1 LGIDSAMSRRNLSQ
15 PSLADALVD
24 DHSRGNKFLE
34 EVQKLIDWSTFEV
47 LLKDIHSDPQG
58 APGYP
63 PVAMFKIALLQQWYG
78 LSDPATEEAVGDRLS
93 FRRFCG
99 FPLDQKTPDHMSI
112 WRFRQ
117 RLVELA
123 LEDKLLAELTR
134 QLEGRGLVV
143 KRGTLVDATIIAAA
157 VARPDYEKGQVSERD
172 PDAGFTHKHGKT
184 YFGYKA
190 HLAGDEESG
199 LIRQAEMSSADL
211 HDSQMGAVL
220 IQGDEAAY
228 YADKAYDSQALRDEL
243 ALRGIKDRIAYKA
256 RRGKKQPNWQKWMNK
271 VAASV
276 RAGIERT
283 NATMKNWYG
292 MARVRYLGLARN
304 HCHLQLV
311 ACAMNAKRAL
321 VLIKARAA

>member
-1 LGIDSAMSRRNLSQ
+1 MSRRDLSQ
-15 PSLADALVD
+15 PSLADALVHE
-24 DHSRGNKFLE
+24 HSRSNQFLE
-34 EVQKLIDWSTFEV
+34 EVRKLIDWSAFEV
-47 LLKDIHSDPQG
+47 IFRDIHGGSLG

-63 PVAMFKIALLQQWYG
+63 PIAMFKISLLQQWYG
-78 LSDPATEEAVGDRLS
+78 LSDPAAEDALADRLS

-99 FPLDQKTPDHMSI
+99 FPLDRKTPDHMSI

-117 RLVELA
+117 KLVELA
-123 LEDKLLAELTR
+123 LQDKLLAELNR
-134 QLEGRGLVV
+134 QMEGRGLLV
-143 KRGTLVDATIIAAA
+143 KRGTLVDATIISAA
-157 VARPDYEKGQVSERD
+157 VAKPDYEKGQVSERD

-211 HDSQMGAVL
+211 HDSQMGAAL
-220 IQGDEAAY
+220 IQGDEGAY

-243 ALRGIKDRIAYKA
+243 AVRGIKDRIAYKA

-276 RAGIERT
+276 RSAIERA

-292 MARVRYLGLARN
+292 MARVRYLGLVRN

-321 VLIKARAA
+321 VLLKASTA

>member
-1 LGIDSAMSRRNLSQ
+1 MSRRNLQQ
-15 PSLADALVD
+15 PSLADALVR
-24 DHSRGNKFLE
+24 DHSRSNKFLE
-34 EVQKLIDWSTFEV
+34 DVLKLIDWSAFMV
-47 LLKDIHSDPQG
+47 LFKDIHNDTLG

-63 PVAMFKIALLQQWYG
+63 PIVMFKIALLQQWYG
-78 LSDPATEEAVGDRLS
+78 LSDPAAEEALADRLS

-117 RLVELA
+117 RLVALA
-123 LEDKLLAELTR
+123 LEDKLLAELNR
-134 QLEGRGLVV
+134 QLDKRGLLV

-157 VARPDYEKGQVSERD
+157 VAKPNYEEGQVSERD
-172 PDAGFTHKHGKT
+172 PDASFTQKNGKT

-211 HDSQMGAVL
+211 HDSQLGEKL
-220 IQGDEAAY
+220 IQGDEGAY
-228 YADKAYDSQALRDEL
+228 YGDKAYDSQALREKLKDL
-243 ALRGIKDRIAYKA
+243 GVADRIAYKA
-256 RRGKKQPNWQKWMNK
+256 KRGKTQPNWQKWMNK
-271 VAASV
+271 CSSSI
-276 RAGIERT
+276 RAGVERT

-292 MARVRYLGLARN
+292 MARVRYLGLKRN

-321 VLIKARAA
+321 VLEAGAA

>member
-1 LGIDSAMSRRNLSQ
+1 MSRRCLSQ
-15 PSLADALVD
+15 PSLADALVHQ
-24 DHSRGNKFLE
+24 HSRGNQFLE
-34 EVQKLIDWSTFEV
+34 EVSNLIDWSAFAV
-47 LLKDIHSDPQG
+47 LFRDIHGSALG

-63 PVAMFKIALLQQWYG
+63 PIAMFKISLLQQWYG
-78 LSDPATEEAVGDRLS
+78 LSDPAAEEALADRLS

-117 RLVELA
+117 SLVELE
-123 LEDKLLAELTR
+123 LQDQLLAELNR
-134 QLEGRGLVV
+134 QLDGRGLLVR
-143 KRGTLVDATIIAAA
+143 RGTLVDATIIAAA
-157 VARPDYEKGQVSERD
+157 VKKPDYDKGQVSERD
-172 PDAGFTHKHGKT
+172 PDAGFTQKHGKT

-190 HLAGDEESG
+190 HLAGDEGSE
-199 LIRQAEMSSADL
+199 LIRQAQMSSADL
-211 HDSQMGAVL
+211 HDGQMGAVL
-220 IQGDEAAY
+220 IQGDEKAF
-228 YADKAYDSQALRDEL
+228 YADKAYDCQALRDEL
-243 ALRGIKDRIAYKA
+243 ARRRIKDRIAWKA
-256 RRGKKQPNWQKWMNK
+256 RRGRKQPNWQKWMNK

-311 ACAMNAKRAL
+311 ACAMNIKRAR
-321 VLIKARAA
+321 VLIKAGAA